1 MMANNKKVVVA
12 MSGGVDS
19 SVAAALLLDQGYDV
33 TGVMLRLWTAGGDD
47 SRNRCCTPEAQEMA
61 NRIAYQLGIPFY
73 VVDAR
78 KPFHDHVVNYYLAT
92 LKAGETPNPCW
103 ICNQD
108 VRWGFL
114 METAMDMGADYMA
127 TGHYARKVVDETGEA
142 RLLAGLDAKKDQSY
156 ILSGLTQSQLQ
167 HSLFPLGEYRKP
179 EIRRIAAQK
188 NLPVADRPD
197 SQDLCFLGD
206 MTQTHFIHA
215 VVPVLE
221 NPGPIQLKNGEQVGV
236 HTGLANYTIGQRKGL
251 GISSAKPMYVLDK
264 DTVNNVLVVGT
275 VEELGLSHF
284 FAGKMHWI
292 SGRPLQSSSEL
303 KVKIRYKA
311 EPVEATVKPLD
322 AQHVEVTSEHSWR
335 DLTPG
340 QIAVFYHG
348 EAVIGSGI
356 ISISP
361 QAIV

>member
-1 MMANNKKVVVA
+1 MANNKKVVVA

-33 TGVMLRLWTAGGDD
+33 TGIMLRLWTAGGDD
-47 SRNRCCTPEAQEMA
+47 SRNRCCTPEAQAMA
-61 NRIAYQLGIPFY
+61 NRVAYQLGIPFY

-78 KPFHDHVVNYYLAT
+78 KPFHDHVVNYYLTT
-92 LKAGETPNPCW
+92 LKNGETPNPCW

-127 TGHYARKVVDETGEA
+127 TGHYVRKVINETGEV
-142 RLLAGLDAKKDQSY
+142 RLLAAVDAKKDQSY
-156 ILSGLTQSQLQ
+156 ILSGLTQAQLQ
-167 HSLFPLGEYRKP
+167 HSLFPLGGYHKP
-179 EIRRIAAQK
+179 EIRQIAAQK

-206 MTQTHFIHA
+206 MTQAHFIHE
-215 VVPVLE
+215 VVPTLE
-221 NPGPIQLKNGEQVGV
+221 NPGPILLKNGEQIGT
-236 HTGLANYTIGQRKGL
+236 HAGLANYTIGQRKGL
-251 GISSAKPMYVLDK
+251 GIAAPKPMYVLDK
-264 DTVNNVLVVGT
+264 DTDRNVLVVGT
-275 VEELGLSHF
+275 VEELGMSHF
-284 FAGKMHWI
+284 FAGNMHWI
-292 SGRPLQSSSEL
+292 SGRPLAVISKL

-311 EPVEATVKPLD
+311 EPVDATVTPLD
-322 AQHVEVTSEHSWR
+322 VQRVEVTSEHSWR

-340 QIAVFYHG
+340 QIAVFYDG
-348 EAVIGSGI
+348 EVVIGSGV

-361 QAIV
+361 PKTV

>member
-1 MMANNKKVVVA
+1 MTINKKVVVA

-47 SRNRCCTPEAQEMA
+47 TRNRCCTPEAQEMA
-61 NRIAYQLGIPFY
+61 NRVAYQLGIPFY

-78 KPFHDHVVNYYLAT
+78 KAFHEHVVAYYLTT
-92 LKAGETPNPCW
+92 LKKGETPNPCW

-114 METAMDMGADYMA
+114 LETAMDMEADYMA
-127 TGHYARKVVDETGEA
+127 TGHYARKVTDKTGEV
-142 RLLAGLDAKKDQSY
+142 RLLTGLDPQKDQSY

-167 HSLFPLGEYRKP
+167 HSLFPLGYYRKP
-179 EIRRIAAQK
+179 EIRQIAAQK

-206 MTQTHFIHA
+206 MTQAHFIHEVA
-215 VVPVLE
+215 PALE
-221 NPGPIQLKNGEQVGV
+221 NPGPIQLKSGEQVGV
-236 HTGLANYTIGQRKGL
+236 HAGLANYTIGQRKGL
-251 GISSAKPMYVLDK
+251 GFSSAKPMYVLDK
-264 DTVNNVLVVGT
+264 DTAHNVLVIGT
-275 VEELGLSHF
+275 AEELGLSHF
-284 FAGKMHWI
+284 FAGSMHWI
-292 SGRPLQSSSEL
+292 SGKPLQATSEL

-311 EPVEATVKPLD
+311 EPVEAMVKPVD
-322 AQHVEVTSEHSWR
+322 AQRVEVTSEHSWR

-340 QIAVFYHG
+340 QIAVFYDG

-356 ISISP
+356 ISLSS
-361 QAIV
+361 QSTV